1 MVQPV
6 DYAQSNQVFI
16 VMLPGRHEMSA
27 NPKKNSKLT
36 IGRLAAAAGVTIP
49 TVRYYQRRG
58 LMHLPRKPAAGGFR
72 EYSEEDQARLLLIKR
87 AQELGFTLAEVLDLL
102 VYVGKRDCDA
112 ILMLADKKLEEI
124 RGQAAVLEK
133 MRHTLTTLIA
143 GCPKGCPDAC
153 PFIRKLCGDG
163 LRKP

>member
-1 MVQPV
+1 
-6 DYAQSNQVFI
+6 
-16 VMLPGRHEMSA
+16 MSA

-36 IGRLAAAAGVTIP
+36 IGRLATAAGVSIP

-102 VYVGKRDCDA
+102 VYVGNRDCEA
-112 ILMLADKKLEEI
+112 ILALADRKLEDI

-143 GCPKGCPDAC
+143 ECPQGCPDAC
-153 PFIRKLCGDG
+153 PFILKLCGDG
-163 LRKP
+163 RKS